1 MALMSRING
10 PFPSSEHSYFLNAT
24 ENDFLCMHDNK
35 KSFHINGFTLS
46 LALKQ
51 KLDATRKWS
60 IMNMLDSS
68 LSQAR
73 QPIT

>member
-1 MALMSRING
+1 MSFYIC
-10 PFPSSEHSYFLNAT
+10 LT
-24 ENDFLCMHDNK
+24 IK
-35 KSFHINGFTLS
+35 KSFYINGFTLS

-60 IMNMLDSS
+60 IINRLDSS

-73 QPIT
+73 QPII